1 MASLDVPWARRT
13 PCAQGGPL
21 KPPSQ
26 LLSRVC
32 RWLPHTLEA
41 EAQSSGAPGAPQF
54 ISASCPSGLTLS
66 TGATFRRSRRGAPCT
81 THCLCSATGLW
92 PEQVTPCTGLSRGHC
107 PAKASQAGAHVLP
120 PPVTPDLPVPWPF
133 SSRFLQLFLQILQP
147 THWSSELVSP
157 CSGSAVCRAV
167 CLPRVSCLLSGSQR
181 CLHVPA
187 VPAVPTVPATSQQR
201 VVVWGHSEWAD
212 ASVNIKEV
220 TSVEQLMSQDAPPRV
235 F

>member
-1 MASLDVPWARRT
+1 MASPDVPRACQT

-26 LLSRVC
+26 LLPHVC

-41 EAQSSGAPGAPQF
+41 EAQSSGAPGAPRF
-54 ISASCPSGLTLS
+54 ISTSCPSGLTLS

-81 THCLCSATGLW
+81 THCLRSATGLW

-107 PAKASQAGAHVLP
+107 PAEASQAGAHVLP

-147 THWSSELVSP
+147 THWSSELVVPAVVAPSAMP
-157 CSGSAVCRAV
+157 CVCRASLARCRGGSGACV
-167 CLPRVSCLLSGSQR
+167 SPQCL
-181 CLHVPA
+181 
-187 VPAVPTVPATSQQR
+187 
-201 VVVWGHSEWAD
+201 
-212 ASVNIKEV
+212 
-220 TSVEQLMSQDAPPRV
+220 
-235 F
+235 